1 MTENHDCL
9 YKNENFNL
17 QVVLE
22 KSELP
27 ESSWIQSVWRTTNI
41 KTSFVAVP

>member
-1 MTENHDCL
+1 MTENHDCF

-22 KSELP
+22 KSTLP
-27 ESSWIQSVWRTTNI
+27 ESS
-41 KTSFVAVP
+41 